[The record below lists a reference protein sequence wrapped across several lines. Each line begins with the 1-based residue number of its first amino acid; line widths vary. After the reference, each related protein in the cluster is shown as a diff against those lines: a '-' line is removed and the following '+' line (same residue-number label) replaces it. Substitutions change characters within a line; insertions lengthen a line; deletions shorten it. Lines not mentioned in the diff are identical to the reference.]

1 MSEII
6 DKEKVKSIWN
16 SNDFNLDDIFQELN
30 KKVAEYQENMLI
42 QDIINIYNGVF
53 RTYEEY
59 CEMVVRHN
67 ELAEKEKNNS
77 ILETTYTFRYTPTK
91 TALTERIFDYIK
103 ELKRYG
109 KYV

>member
-16 SNDFNLDDIFQELN
+16 SNFNFNDIFQELN

-53 RTYEEY
+53 RTYDEY
-59 CEMVVRHN
+59 REMVARYN
-67 ELAEKEKNNS
+67 ELVEKEKNNS
-77 ILETTYTFRYTPTK
+77 ILETTYTFRFTPTK
-91 TALTERIFDYIK
+91 TALTRRVFDYIK